1 MTHLLYIVNTIFTV
15 ICFSLTI
22 IEECCLALCVC
33 ICVLCSVG
41 RAEQIS
47 YNLSS
52 FRCPVNLHV
61 CVQMNTV
68 TLELELNG
76 QDHPVCLEC
85 HLFS

>member
-1 MTHLLYIVNTIFTV
+1 MTHLLYIVNTILLLFV
-15 ICFSLTI
+15 LVSLSLYSAVCMC
-22 IEECCLALCVC
+22 ECVYVYY
-33 ICVLCSVG
+33 VLWG
-41 RAEQIS
+41 EQIS

-52 FRCPVNLHV
+52 FSCPVNLHL

-76 QDHPVCLEC
+76 QNHPVCLEC